1 MFNMSITTGTLRMVI
16 VLATLA
22 PGVAAGTYESSPEDC
37 FVQLERDTRVGDS
50 LTVYT
55 ADNKTLR
62 GIRPNINF
70 FSPLRHL
77 KIIIDPNTVDIV
89 TIPFEDIDRIVYRK
103 QSNTRWAMA
112 ILGFGIGGLIGGS
125 VGQKMDPRRAESG
138 DLEGFMIGA
147 AIGGLLGAVS
157 GYEVGKNHTV
167 KVILDC
173 PR

>member
-1 MFNMSITTGTLRMVI
+1 MVI

-22 PGVAAGTYESSPEDC
+22 PGVAAGTYESTPEDC
-37 FVQLERDTRVGDS
+37 FARLERDTRVGDS

-55 ADNKTLR
+55 ADNRILR
-62 GIRPNINF
+62 GIRPNISF
-70 FSPLRHL
+70 PSSLRYM

-112 ILGFGIGGLIGGS
+112 ILGFGIGALVGGS
-125 VGQKMDPRRAESG
+125 VGQKIDPRREDSG
-138 DLEGFMIGA
+138 DLEGFMFGA
-147 AIGGLLGAVS
+147 VIGGLLGAVS
-157 GYEVGKNHTV
+157 GYEISKNQTV